1 MTILRRWIIA
11 AGAVIALVLVPT
23 GPARASSDG
32 WVPAPTEPSDR
43 AAGVVCDG
51 PIHTEPIVDEV
62 VKKVVQTSPLR
73 ELYKGPLIVRVTNT
87 DTGAYYDADASGSAY
102 VAYGDDGSQTW
113 YVVGPVLAGF
123 REGAGNLPRGLYIID
138 GVYRL
143 AIAADG
149 YKTLTFVRGSAS
161 NVCDHL

>member
-1 MTILRRWIIA
+1 MNILRRWIIA
-11 AGAVIALVLVPT
+11 AGAVITLVLVPT
-23 GPARASSDG
+23 GAAQASSGG
-32 WVPAPTEPSDR
+32 WVPAPAEPFDR
-43 AAGVVCDG
+43 PAGVLCDA
-51 PIHTEPIVDEV
+51 PIHAEPIVDEV
-62 VKKVVQTSPLR
+62 VKKVVRTSPLR

-87 DTGAYYDADASGSAY
+87 DTGRYYDAEASGSAY

-113 YVVGPVLAGF
+113 HVVGPVLASF
-123 REGAGNLPRGLYIID
+123 REGLGNLPRGLYIID